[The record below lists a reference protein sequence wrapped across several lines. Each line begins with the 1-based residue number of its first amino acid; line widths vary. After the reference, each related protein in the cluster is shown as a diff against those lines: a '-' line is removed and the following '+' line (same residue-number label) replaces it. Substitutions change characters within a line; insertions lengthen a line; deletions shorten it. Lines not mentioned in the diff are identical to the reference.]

1 VEAEEVSVGLA
12 ICCQKRDKRRDLAIK
27 NKCFYYIPLIKS
39 LEQLLSHPK
48 IFAMINSGSKKC
60 SGGYFYDI
68 IDAELML
75 SHPLF
80 SSRPSALQI
89 ILYSDEIEI
98 CNPLGSHASKNK
110 LLMFYYTLGNINPKY
125 RSKLASIR
133 LLVIAKQSELSE
145 CGDDAILARLHED
158 LVKLYNGV
166 KIHLA
171 SGEHELYGAVVSI
184 CGDTLAQHELCG
196 FKEGVGFA
204 YSKCRHCECSFE
216 DMQMFFNEDN
226 FEQRTLE
233 RHIRQCS
240 DIEKASTEYLRNSLK
255 TTYGINRRSKVM
267 DFPAFN
273 LIQQTP
279 QDIMHVI
286 LEGIAPLEIKCM
298 LKQLVLL
305 GQLDLDAFNSDIIVW
320 QGGLNPA

>member
-1 VEAEEVSVGLA
+1 
-12 ICCQKRDKRRDLAIK
+12 
-27 NKCFYYIPLIKS
+27 
-39 LEQLLSHPK
+39 
-48 IFAMINSGSKKC
+48 MINGGPQKC
-60 SGGYFYDI
+60 SSGYFYDI
-68 IDAELML
+68 IDGELMP

-80 SSRPSALQI
+80 SSKPSALQI
-89 ILYSDEIEI
+89 ILYSDDIEI

-133 LLVIAKQSELSE
+133 LLAIAKKSDLSH
-145 CGDDAILARLHED
+145 CGVDAILARLYEY

-171 SGEHELYGAVVSI
+171 SGEHEIYGAVVSI
-184 CGDTLAQHELCG
+184 GGDTLAQHELCG

-204 YSKCRHCECSFE
+204 YSKCRHCECYFE
-216 DMQMFFNEDN
+216 DMQMFFNEEN
-226 FEQRTLE
+226 FEQRTIE

-240 DIEKASTEYLRNSLK
+240 DIEEASTEFLRNSLK
-255 TTYGINRRSKVM
+255 TTYGINRTSKVM

-273 LIQQTP
+273 LFQQTP

-286 LEGIAPLEIKCM
+286 LEGIAPLELKCM
-298 LKQLVLL
+298 LKQLVLF
-305 GQLDLDAFNSDIIVW
+305 GTTEPRCFQC
-320 QGGLNPA
+320 